1 MTIETAT
8 PTMTIAELTAGIS
21 GFDDL
26 AIMGDS
32 RKNAHFNRGVETAD
46 EMESVTIAVNNVWG
60 GRLKNGGSSQS
71 YEKIGYHAGSTD
83 FIRGVLAAGCP
94 VRVFRATGNGISIY
108 ELEG

>member
-1 MTIETAT
+1 
-8 PTMTIAELTAGIS
+8 MTIAELTAGLS
-21 GFDDL
+21 SFDRFVGLNGDL
-26 AIMGDS
+26 
-32 RKNAHFNRGVETAD
+32 KNAHYMRGMFAGD

-60 GRLKNGGSSQS
+60 GRGKDGASVQS

-94 VRVFRATGNGISIY
+94 VRVFRAGGDGISIF